1 MENQTVCLTGKF
13 TYILFHSED
22 TFYTVGRFLL
32 NDESEKVIAVT
43 GIMPEVEVDILYQIY
58 GNYVEHPKYGMQ
70 FKIETYEK
78 ALPNSRDGVIRYL
91 SSVQFSGIGRKTAE
105 KIVNTLGEDC
115 LKDLKEDI
123 SLLDQV
129 ESLKEKH
136 KKAIQEGLAQ
146 ESQGLE
152 ELVRF
157 LNIHGIGIRNLVR
170 LNQTYGKEAL
180 VKLKQ
185 NPYRV
190 IEECDGFGF
199 ATADKIALSL
209 GFERDDERRLYAYLV
224 ALTMQICMSNGDSYV
239 NQITLETKFNEKTKG
254 IGDFESLLQQALMK
268 RSLVKEEER
277 IYPVS
282 QYDAEKSIARLLSL
296 FPQTNLE
303 KMDQKIV
310 MQYLRSFEKDIQIQY
325 DETQIQAI
333 LSFFE
338 HDFNIMTGGP
348 GTGKTT
354 VVRALVTL
362 FHLLYPSSSI
372 VCVAPTGRASKRL
385 AELTETDTSTI
396 HSLLQWDLE
405 SNTFGRNEE
414 NPIDADL
421 LVIDE
426 FSMVDAYLFSN
437 LLKACRNVK
446 KICVIGDENQLPSVG
461 PGCVLRDLIQ
471 SELFPIYRLSHIYR
485 QKSGS
490 DVIHLAHDICEGN
503 VDLDQYTNEVGFI
516 PCENHDIKNVILN
529 VVKNALEKGYN
540 IEDIQVLSPMYGG
553 NAGIDVL
560 NNALQ
565 EQFNPAKKNKR
576 EVRVGYTIFREGDKI
591 LQLKNQPDDGVFNG
605 DIGILEEII
614 PPSESVTRK
623 EVIVVN
629 FQGVFVEYTQENYN
643 HITLAYCVS
652 VHKAQGSEYPIII
665 MPFSRQHIRMLQRKL
680 IYTGITRAQ
689 RSLVMV
695 GDKQVFYKG
704 IETIDF
710 HPRCTTLEKQL
721 KKVTQDM

>member
-136 KKAIQEGLAQ
+136 KKAIQEGLSQ

-282 QYDAEKSIARLLSL
+282 QYDAEKNIARLLSL